1 MSQRTAD
8 KARIIIGAMFRDGM
22 RKQEMLE
29 LLDCTR
35 EMVVSSTTL
44 WDVCRKTPEERRAL
58 RPWAAGQSIRK
69 GYRPHIVIH
78 EYHMAALEAIKP
90 LGKK

>member
-8 KARIIIGAMFRDGM
+8 KARTIIGAMFRDGM
-22 RKQEMLE
+22 NKQEMLE

-35 EMVVSSTTL
+35 EMVTNSTTL
-44 WDVCRKTPEERRAL
+44 WDVCRRTPQERREL